1 MQTSPTCCTNS
12 YKEKTSSLE
21 SCWSQWYAVYTRA
34 NHEKRVAEQFGERS
48 VQHFIPLYD
57 SVRRWKDR
65 QVKLRMPLFPGY
77 LFVRVTPREQI
88 RVLQVPGVAR
98 LVGFSGSPTPLADEE
113 IEGLRDALAEGVRA
127 EPHPYLRVGRRVR
140 ITTGPLS
147 GREGILKRWKGDLR
161 VVLSTDLIQRS
172 VLVDVDASSV
182 VPVHECSPRMAI

>member
-12 YKEKTSSLE
+12 YKEKTLSRE
-21 SCWSQWYAVYTRA
+21 PYGSQWYAVYTRA